1 MKRKLLTVLYFVNG
15 PIPSEAEAEDM
26 ERFGQGYVVR
36 QRNAQMVHADECL
49 EKFDI
54 VAGNVPDNYAAKYA
68 EQGEPKLPKGR
79 QISSEGVAPGSPVA
93 PSEGGKGGEGQS
105 GDGKA
110 AEGAETGAG
119 AAAKPTPPTPKQGAG
134 WKPNA

>member
-15 PIPSEAEAEDM
+15 PIPSDAETEDM
-26 ERFGQGYVVR
+26 EQFGQGYVVR
-36 QRNAQMVHADECL
+36 QRNAQMVHADECI

-68 EQGEPKLPKGR
+68 EQGEPVLPENKR
-79 QISSEGVAPGSPVA
+79 ISAEGVAPGSPVA
-93 PSEGGKGGEGQS
+93 PQ
-105 GDGKA
+105 KA
-110 AEGAETGAG
+110 AGGTSDAAPPAKAPEGAETGAG
-119 AAAKPTPPTPKQGAG
+119 GAAKPKQPQGKPGAG